1 MKGIYT
7 FEKKM
12 LFGNWKITEDSI
24 TWNGDGSQQ
33 FVIPAAHLNI
43 TIADFTSNATFY
55 ETILLATNEDW
66 LTQNDLY
73 DLNYA
78 FVYAIAKFGHD
89 FNYDIFDAT
98 LAQQYEQFEREDEED
113 V

>member
-1 MKGIYT
+1 
-7 FEKKM
+7 M
-12 LFGNWKITEDSI
+12 LLGNWKITEDSI
-24 TWNGDGSQQ
+24 TWNDERLQQ
-33 FVIPAAHLNI
+33 YVIPAGHLNI
-43 TIADFTSNATFY
+43 TMVDFASNVTFY
-55 ETILLATNEDW
+55 ESILLATNEDW

-78 FVYAIAKFGHD
+78 FVYAIAKFGLD

-113 V
+113 L

>member
-1 MKGIYT
+1 
-7 FEKKM
+7 M

-24 TWNGDGSQQ
+24 IWNGDESQQ

-43 TIADFTSNATFY
+43 TIVDFTSNVTCY

-78 FVYAIAKFGHD
+78 FVYAIAKFGLD
-89 FNYDIFDAT
+89 FNYDIFDTT
-98 LAQQYEQFEREDEED
+98 LAQQYEQFEREDEDD

>member
-1 MKGIYT
+1 
-7 FEKKM
+7 M
-12 LFGNWKITEDSI
+12 LFGNWKIIEDSI
-24 TWNGDGSQQ
+24 VWNGGDTQSY
-33 FVIPAAHLNI
+33 VIPASHLNI
-43 TIADFTSNATFY
+43 TMVDFTKKTTLY

-78 FVYAIAKFGHD
+78 FVYATAKFAVH

-98 LAQQYEQFEREDEED
+98 LAWQYEQFENEDEED
-113 V
+113 F